1 MCFSAE
7 ASFTGGVIISSIGVA
22 ALSKVKEPSQLVFA
36 SIPLL
41 FGMQQIS
48 EGFLWLAL
56 QSSDFRGAL
65 NVSTYTFLLMARVVW
80 PAWIPL
86 SVLLMEKDAGRR
98 RPLFILLA
106 MGLSVSVYY
115 AYCLL
120 FLNVTP
126 LILGG
131 HIRYES
137 DFPEWPA
144 VPVFIVYFIASITPL
159 FLSSVRRTRVFGA
172 LMFISCLV
180 TAVFYFQYLTSVWCF
195 FAALMSGVIYW
206 ILADASREA
215 MPAEQSVS

>member
-41 FGMQQIS
+41 FGIQQIS

-56 QSSDFRGAL
+56 QSPDYGGAL
-65 NVSTYTFLLMARVVW
+65 KFSTSIFLLMARVVW

-86 SVLLMEKDAGRR
+86 SVLLVETDAQRR

-106 MGLSVSVYY
+106 MGLSVSMYY
-115 AYCLL
+115 AYCLM

-126 LILGG
+126 LIMGG

-159 FLSSVRRTRVFGA
+159 FLSSVRRMRVFGT
-172 LMFISCLV
+172 LMFVSCLV
-180 TAVFYFQYLTSVWCF
+180 TAVFYFQFLTSVWCF

-206 ILADASREA
+206 ILSEAGSSPVKIEREYA
-215 MPAEQSVS
+215 